1 MWQSSCYGKRLS
13 LDVNV
18 NPVDTDC
25 MEHFDVLI
33 VGAGL
38 SGIGAA
44 WHLQKRC
51 PTKSY
56 AILEARDALGGTWDL
71 FRYPGIR
78 SDSDMFTLGYNFKP
92 WLGEKSIA
100 DGWTI
105 RDYIAE
111 TARENG
117 IDRHIRYASKVVRAD
132 WSSEEA
138 RWTLLLADGSKMTA
152 SWVMMCSGYYRY
164 DQGYTPDFPG
174 IAAFKGKVVHPQFW
188 PEDMN
193 YTGKKVVVIGSGATA
208 MTLVPAMAEKAGHVT
223 MLQRS
228 PTYVAN
234 VPSRDPI
241 AQKLRAALPKG
252 LAYRAVR
259 LKNVIV
265 SMVMFALVRKNPG
278 PAKKRLIGMVREAL
292 GPDYDV
298 ETHFTPRYN
307 VWDQRVCAVP
317 DADLFDAIKGGKVS
331 VVTDTIDTFTENGIT
346 LNSGATLD
354 ADIVVTATGL
364 EMQLMGGAGLFVDGA
379 PVQMPKTMI
388 YKGMMLGGVPNLS
401 YVIGYNNA
409 SWTLKADLSSAHA
422 CRILNYMDARKFV
435 QAAPRLDPAEAS
447 SGNFFGLS
455 SGYLERAQA
464 FVPKQGVRHPWRVHH
479 NYARDYAS
487 LKLGKVDDGVLAF
500 STASSAKAAA

>member
-1 MWQSSCYGKRLS
+1 
-13 LDVNV
+13 
-18 NPVDTDC
+18 
-25 MEHFDVLI
+25 MEHFDVII

-51 PTKSY
+51 PGKSY
-56 AILEARDALGGTWDL
+56 AVLEARDAIGGTWDL

-100 DGWTI
+100 DGASI
-105 RDYIAE
+105 RAYIEE
-111 TARENG
+111 TAREDG
-117 IDRHIRYASKVVRAD
+117 IDKHIRHGQRMVAAD
-132 WSSEEA
+132 WSSSDA
-138 RWTLLLADGSKMTA
+138 RWTLTLANGGKLTA
-152 SWVMMCSGYYRY
+152 GWVMMCSGYYRY
-164 DQGYTPDFPG
+164 DAGYTPDFAG
-174 IAAFKGKVVHPQFW
+174 IERFKGRVVHPQFW
-188 PEDMN
+188 PEDLD
-193 YTGKKVVVIGSGATA
+193 YAGKKIVVIGSGATA
-208 MTLVPAMAEKAGHVT
+208 MTLVPAMAETASHVT

-228 PTYVAN
+228 PTYVAS
-234 VPSRDPI
+234 VPSKDAI
-241 AQKLRAALPKG
+241 AQKLRRALPKG
-252 LAYRAVR
+252 IAYRAVR

-265 SMVMFALVRKNPG
+265 SMVMFALIRKNPG
-278 PAKKRLIGMVREAL
+278 PAKERLVGMVRDAL

-317 DADLFDAIKGGKVS
+317 DADLFNAIKAGTVS
-331 VVTDTIDTFTENGIT
+331 VVTDTIDTFTQNGVKLI
-346 LNSGATLD
+346 SGATLA

-364 EMQLMGGAGLFVDGA
+364 EMQLLGGAGLFLDGVPVD
-379 PVQMPKTMI
+379 MPATMI

-422 CRILNYMDARKFV
+422 CRILNYMDRRKL
-435 QAAPRLDPAEAS
+435 ASATPRLDPAEMS
-447 SGNFFGLS
+447 DGNFFGLT
-455 SGYLERAQA
+455 SGYLTRAQGT
-464 FVPKQGVRHPWRVHH
+464 VPKQGVRHPWKVHH

-487 LKLGKVDDGVLAF
+487 LKLGKVDDGVLMF
-500 STASSAKAAA
+500 SARVVKRDVA